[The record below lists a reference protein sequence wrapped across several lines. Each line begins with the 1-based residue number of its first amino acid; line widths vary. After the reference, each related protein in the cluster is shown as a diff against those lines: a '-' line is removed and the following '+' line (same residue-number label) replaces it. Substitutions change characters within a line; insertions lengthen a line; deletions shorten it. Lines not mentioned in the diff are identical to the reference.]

1 MKSVEQPFSN
11 FLAAS
16 VVLAGMK
23 TRSKGKLGLL
33 LTVAPIA
40 LELLALAR
48 KSQRKTKYTKARKR
62 DRALDFL
69 LDRAQRK
76 LRGKP
81 QRRWF

>member
-1 MKSVEQPFSN
+1 
-11 FLAAS
+11 
-16 VVLAGMK
+16 MK

>member
-33 LTVAPIA
+33 LTVAPVA